1 MSDLAESQPG
11 SPLSDHHSPPA
22 IPNATYR
29 LQFNADFTFGDA
41 LAIVE
46 YLRDLGVSDCY
57 ASPILKARASST
69 HGYDVSDP
77 TAINP
82 LLGGEEG
89 FLAWSA
95 ALRDHAMGLVVD
107 LVPNHMGI
115 GERSNQWW
123 MDVLEN
129 GPGSTYADYF
139 DIDWTPVKRELENKV
154 LLPILGDQYGVV
166 LEAGQ
171 LRLIYA
177 EQALLLDVY
186 GTPLPIAPRTY
197 EQVLSPML
205 ERLSERLGA
214 EDSNVY
220 ELQSILTA
228 ISYLPPRTERD
239 QERLTERN
247 REKEIIKR
255 RIAALLEGCPT
266 AQAALD
272 ETIAL
277 FNGTA
282 GDPRSFDRLDT
293 LIEAQP
299 YRLAFWRVA
308 SEEINY
314 RRFFDINDLAAIRIE
329 LPQVFHDTHELTLR
343 LVAAGHISGLR
354 IDHPDGL
361 WNPAVYFR
369 QLQESALRQR
379 LAAAHP
385 AEELES
391 VASAAMDDLCQDNW
405 TRTDGGSPA
414 SWPLYVVAEKI
425 LSETEPLP
433 RDWAV
438 HGTTGYDFLVQV
450 NGLFVDARNARAF
463 DRIYARFTGSD
474 TRFPA
479 LVSSSKKMI
488 MLISLSS
495 EINALSHQLNR
506 LSEKNRH
513 YRDFTLNSL
522 TFAMREIIAAMS
534 IYRTYI
540 TNTAS
545 VSERD
550 QRYIAEAVREAK
562 RRNPR
567 TAHSIFDFIRDTLLL
582 RNIDDFSAQDRGEM
596 LAFIMKFQQITGP
609 VMAKSV
615 EDTAF
620 YIYNR
625 LVSLNEVGG
634 HPDHFGTSVREF
646 HRQTSERA
654 RIWPHAM
661 LATSTHDTKRS
672 EDVRARLNVLSEMPE
687 QWREALRRWSRL
699 NQAKKRQDDGVALP
713 DRNDEYLF
721 YQTLLGIWP
730 LEPLSPVTLAQVR
743 ERVADYMHKATKE
756 AKVHTSWINP
766 NETYDAALREW
777 IMAVLNERS
786 NRQFFDDFASF
797 AAPVACYGQFNALAQ
812 VLLKL
817 TAPGVPD
824 IYQGS
829 ELWDLSLVDPDNRRP
844 VDYESRRLLLADLR
858 QALAA
863 GADRLALIDELLRT
877 SNDGRIKLFTTYQAL
892 QVRREHRTLFAHGS
906 YQPLEAEGAR
916 SEHVC
921 AFLRRHE
928 QAAVVV
934 AVPRLLVGLTGGAAH
949 APLGAT
955 IWGDTI
961 LRLPTGQPWR
971 YRDCFTGVAHTPDPA
986 GVLNLAELFDYFPV
1000 ALLVREAID

>member
-1 MSDLAESQPG
+1 MSDK
-11 SPLSDHHSPPA
+11 HSPQA

-41 LAIVE
+41 QAVVA

-57 ASPILKARASST
+57 ASPILKARSSST

-77 TAINP
+77 SAINP
-82 LLGGEEG
+82 VLGGEEA
-89 FLAWSA
+89 FLSWSA
-95 ALRDHAMGLVVD
+95 ALREHGMGLVVD

-129 GPGSTYADYF
+129 GPSSTYADYF
-139 DIDWTPVKRELENKV
+139 DIDWTPIKRELENKV

-171 LRLIYA
+171 LRLVYA
-177 EQALLLDVY
+177 DQGLFLDVY

-197 EQVLSPML
+197 EQVLAVML
-205 ERLSERLGA
+205 EILA
-214 EDSNVY
+214 EELDAADANLY

-239 QERLTERN
+239 RERLTERN

-255 RIAALLEGCPT
+255 RIAALLEECPP
-266 AQAALD
+266 ARAALD
-272 ETIAL
+272 RTITL
-277 FNGTA
+277 FNGTV
-282 GDPRSFDRLDT
+282 GDPRSFDRLDA
-293 LIEAQP
+293 LIDAQP

-329 LPQVFHDTHELTLR
+329 LPEVFNDTHALTLR
-343 LVAAGHISGLR
+343 LVAEGHINGLR

-379 LAAAHP
+379 LAAEHDP
-385 AEELES
+385 EELDG
-391 VASAAMDDLCQDNW
+391 AATAAMDDLCQENW
-405 TRTDGGSPA
+405 SRTDGGSPA

-450 NGLFVDARNARAF
+450 NGLFVDSRHAKAF
-463 DRIYARFTGSD
+463 DRIYARFTGAEVQ
-474 TRFPA
+474 FPA

-513 YRDFTLNSL
+513 FRDFTLNSL
-522 TFAMREIIAAMS
+522 TFALREVIAAMS

-540 TNTAS
+540 TSIES

-550 QRYIAEAVREAK
+550 QRYVEEAVREAK

-582 RNIDDFSAQDRGEM
+582 RNVDDFSEQDRSDM
-596 LAFIMKFQQITGP
+596 LAFVMKFQQITGP

-620 YIYNR
+620 YVYNR

-634 HPDHFGTSVREF
+634 HPDHFGLSVREF
-646 HRQTSERA
+646 HRHASERA
-654 RIWPHAM
+654 SIWPHAM

-699 NQAKKRQDDGVALP
+699 NQPRKRQADGAALP
-713 DRNDEYLF
+713 
-721 YQTLLGIWP
+721 
-730 LEPLSPVTLAQVR
+730 
-743 ERVADYMHKATKE
+743 
-756 AKVHTSWINP
+756 
-766 NETYDAALREW
+766 
-777 IMAVLNERS
+777 
-786 NRQFFDDFASF
+786 
-797 AAPVACYGQFNALAQ
+797 
-812 VLLKL
+812 
-817 TAPGVPD
+817 
-824 IYQGS
+824 
-829 ELWDLSLVDPDNRRP
+829 
-844 VDYESRRLLLADLR
+844 
-858 QALAA
+858 
-863 GADRLALIDELLRT
+863 
-877 SNDGRIKLFTTYQAL
+877 
-892 QVRREHRTLFAHGS
+892 
-906 YQPLEAEGAR
+906 
-916 SEHVC
+916 
-921 AFLRRHE
+921 
-928 QAAVVV
+928 
-934 AVPRLLVGLTGGAAH
+934 
-949 APLGAT
+949 
-955 IWGDTI
+955 
-961 LRLPTGQPWR
+961 
-971 YRDCFTGVAHTPDPA
+971 
-986 GVLNLAELFDYFPV
+986 
-1000 ALLVREAID
+1000 